1 MWLLFGNRTKARP
14 VPGGRALDQSCR
26 KCQAI
31 RHFIECE
38 IGDQV
43 SVFFIPLVDLKSR
56 RLVCTTCGD
65 DVEIPVAGH
74 ADRSPT
80 DPTSTPGAKGPSRP
94 SEEELSRMLGALKR
108 KMGL

>member
-14 VPGGRALDQSCR
+14 VPGGRVVDQMCT
-26 KCQAI
+26 KCQAV
-31 RHFIECE
+31 RHFVECE

-65 DVEIPVAGH
+65 DVEIPGTGPAH
-74 ADRSPT
+74 KSPAN
-80 DPTSTPGAKGPSRP
+80 PASTPGAASPPRT
-94 SEEELSRMLGALKR
+94 SEEEATRMLAALKR